1 MPTSSNIFSDPGI
14 RNPSY
19 NTGVQ
24 SAIEAAQRPTWQAL
38 TEQAL
43 PAIGGSA
50 ITAGGYGGSRQGIAE
65 GLATGRAA
73 QTAQDA
79 ANKIVEDL
87 YGQNLAAVNARY
99 ATNLGAN
106 VTQRGQT
113 IGDLLAT
120 YGLAPSLQQQQL
132 TKGGAE
138 AAVGDVQQQQKQNE
152 INAEIAKYNFNQ
164 MAPAE
169 QAQLLVS
176 LLGGIPGGTTTATGN
191 VPTPNPITGALGGA
205 ASGAAL
211 GSVIPGVGTA
221 VGAGVGG
228 LAGTLPFLFSKA

>member
-1 MPTSSNIFSDPGI
+1 ML
-14 RNPSY
+14 R
-19 NTGVQ
+19 
-24 SAIEAAQRPTWQAL
+24 SADR
-38 TEQAL
+38 
-43 PAIGGSA
+43 
-50 ITAGGYGGSRQGIAE
+50 
-65 GLATGRAA
+65 
-73 QTAQDA
+73 
-79 ANKIVEDL
+79 
-87 YGQNLAAVNARY
+87 
-99 ATNLGAN
+99 
-106 VTQRGQT
+106 T

-191 VPTPNPITGALGGA
+191 VPTPKSNNGGA
-205 ASGAAL
+205 RWSGI
-211 GSVIPGVGTA
+211 GCRVGKCDSRRWNGCWSGCWGFGWNTSVLI
-221 VGAGVGG
+221 
-228 LAGTLPFLFSKA
+228 